1 MCETLKRS
9 PERVLNSLMKQS
21 KVSGYKFERLYR
33 ILFNEE
39 MFYAAYQR
47 IHAKAGNMTKGSD
60 GKTADQMSIPRIER
74 LIAQLKDESYQ
85 PHPSRRTYIPKKNGK
100 KRPLGIPSFDDKL
113 VQQVI
118 KMILE
123 AIYEGSFEPTSH
135 GFRPRRSCQTAL
147 MGIQKTFTGTKWFI
161 EGDIKG
167 FFDNID
173 HEVMVNVLKERIAD
187 ERFIRL
193 IRKFLNAGYIEDWK
207 FNKTYSGTP
216 QGGIISPILANIYL
230 DKFDKYMSEY
240 IRNFYMGGRRRKHPQ
255 TSRLN
260 DRKYTLSL
268 KLKTLSDETAKA
280 KIVDEIKSI
289 GKQQLMYPHC
299 DPMDRSVKRLQY
311 VRYADDF
318 LIGVIGSKAEC
329 VRIKEDIAQY
339 MSNVLKLELS
349 AEKTL
354 ITNAKKPA
362 KFLGYDIYIHKSNE
376 TKRNKL
382 GQLVRTFNNKIILH
396 VTTETMKNKLM
407 EYGAV
412 KFDYSTGKE
421 LWKPKAREYLMND
434 SLVDI
439 MTRYNAEIRGLYNYY
454 AIANNSSSLNAFSY
468 IMEYSMYRTFA
479 GKLQSSARKV
489 IAKYYKNK
497 VFAVPYT
504 TSKGETKLCVFYNGG
519 FKRQE
524 KADVKYRDE
533 LTQVYTRTEPTLIG
547 RLKAGKCE
555 LCGADT
561 NEAVMFQIR
570 TLKEL
575 KGTTDWERKMLKKR
589 RKTLVLCP
597 DCNGKAHHRYTGI
610 IDGEPDTSRGV
621 SPVLGGVW
629 ANLPQ

>member
-39 MFYAAYQR
+39 MFYAAYQS
-47 IHAKAGNMTKGSD
+47 IHSKAGNMTKGSD

-74 LIAQLKDESYQ
+74 LIDTLKDESYQ

-135 GFRPRRSCQTAL
+135 GFRPRKSCHTAL
-147 MGIQKTFTGTKWFI
+147 MEIQRKFTGTKWFI

-167 FFDNID
+167 FFDNIN
-173 HEVMVNVLKERIAD
+173 HEVMVNTLREKIAD

-207 FNKTYSGTP
+207 YNKTYSGTP

-230 DKFDKYMSEY
+230 DRFDKYMSEY
-240 IRNFYMGGRRRKHPQ
+240 IQNFYMGNRRRKHPQ

-260 DRKYTLSL
+260 DKKYKLTL
-268 KLKTLSDETAKA
+268 KLKTLSDENAKA
-280 KIVDEIKSI
+280 KIVDEIRSL
-289 GKQQLMYPHC
+289 GKQLLMYPHC
-299 DPMDRSVKRLQY
+299 DPMDKSIKRLQY

-318 LIGVIGSKAEC
+318 LIGVIGSKTEC

-339 MSNVLKLELS
+339 MSDTLKLELS

-354 ITNAKKPA
+354 ITNAQKPA

-376 TKRNKL
+376 TRRNRL
-382 GQLVRTFNNKIILH
+382 GQLARTYNNKITLH
-396 VTTETMKNKLM
+396 LTTETMRNKLL

-421 LWKPKAREYLMND
+421 IWKSKAREYLMND
-434 SLVDI
+434 SMLDI
-439 MTRYNAEIRGLYNYY
+439 ITRYNAEIRGLYNYY
-454 AIANNSSSLNAFSY
+454 AIANNSASLNAFAS
-468 IMEYSMYRTFA
+468 IMEYSMYKTFA
-479 GKLQSSARKV
+479 GKLQSSVKKV
-489 IAKYYKNK
+489 IGKFYKHK
-497 VFAVPYT
+497 EFAIPYT
-504 TSKGETKLCVFYNGG
+504 TSKGEAKLRVFYNGG
-519 FKRQE
+519 FKRR
-524 KADVKYRDE
+524 KTADATCRDT
-533 LTQVYTRTEPTLIG
+533 LPQVYTRTEPTLVE
-547 RLKAGKCE
+547 RLKACKCE
-555 LCGADT
+555 LCGAAT
-561 NEAVMFQIR
+561 NETVMFQVR

-575 KGTTDWERKMLKKR
+575 KGVHDWENKMLKKR
-589 RKTLVLCP
+589 RKTLVLCGE
-597 DCNGKAHHRYTGI
+597 CNDKVHRI
-610 IDGEPDTSRGV
+610 
-621 SPVLGGVW
+621 
-629 ANLPQ
+629 